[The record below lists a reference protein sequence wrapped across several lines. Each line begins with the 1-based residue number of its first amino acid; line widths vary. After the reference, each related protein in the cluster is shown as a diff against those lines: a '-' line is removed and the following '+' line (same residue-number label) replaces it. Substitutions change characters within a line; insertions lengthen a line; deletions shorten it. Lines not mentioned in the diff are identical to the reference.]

1 MKYGVN
7 VMKDVKTLTSR
18 DIQAIERRKQLL
30 ASAKTLFA
38 NNGFHNTSIRDIVH
52 NAGIASGLIYHYFPK
67 GKQEILDTIIKEGHD
82 IIINNV
88 NETLKNAKSNK
99 ITLRDSLTIIG
110 NIAKNS
116 VVSDPEL
123 TQIVIHE
130 KNFIDN
136 SCRES
141 IEDIGPRLS
150 SIMMELLQEKANAGE
165 IKKMNYKMAMLV
177 MVSTFYYVN
186 MIESSGSVPSV
197 QVEISEIVDYL
208 LELWKP

>member
-1 MKYGVN
+1 VN
-7 VMKDVKTLTSR
+7 VIKKDKTLTSR
-18 DIQAIERRKQLL
+18 DIQAMERRKQLL

-38 NNGFHNTSIRDIVH
+38 NNGFHNTSIRDIIR
-52 NAGIASGLIYHYFPK
+52 NASISSGLIYHYFPK
-67 GKQEILDTIIKEGHD
+67 GKQEILDAIIKEGHD

-88 NETLKNAKSNK
+88 NETLKDAKSNK
-99 ITLRDSLTIIG
+99 ITLRDSLITIG
-110 NIAKNS
+110 NIAKNL

-123 TQIVIHE
+123 TQIIIRE

-136 SCRES
+136 SCMQS
-141 IEDIGPRLS
+141 IEEIEPRLS

-165 IKKMNYKMAMLV
+165 IKKMNNEMAMLV
-177 MVSTFYYVN
+177 MVSSFNYVN
-186 MIESSGSVPSV
+186 MIQSSGSVPSV

>member
-1 MKYGVN
+1 MNG
-7 VMKDVKTLTSR
+7 MKDVKTLTSR
-18 DIQAIERRKQLL
+18 DIQAMERRKQLL

-52 NAGIASGLIYHYFPK
+52 NADIASGLVYYYFPK
-67 GKQEILDTIIKEGHD
+67 GKQEMLDTIVKEGHD
-82 IIINNV
+82 IVVNNV

-99 ITLRDSLTIIG
+99 ITLRESLTIIG

-116 VVSDPEL
+116 VVNDPEL
-123 TQIVIHE
+123 TQIIIHE

-136 SCRES
+136 SCRKS
-141 IEDIGPRLS
+141 IEDIEPRLS
-150 SIMMELLQEKANAGE
+150 SIMMELLQEKADAGV

-177 MVSTFYYVN
+177 MVSSFNYVN
-186 MIESSGSVPSV
+186 MIEFSGTKPSV
-197 QVEISEIVDYL
+197 QVEVSEIVDYL